1 MHLTPIERP
10 SSPLLRL
17 LYRLSARRFGTVIGP
32 LRVIYARRPRLLV
45 IAGQIART
53 MEHGLSL
60 DPALRFLVQT
70 QTARQNGCTFCA
82 DLALA
87 EAVRSRVGHER
98 FRALDEYRTSP
109 LFTERERAAL
119 AFAEE
124 ATRNRRL
131 SDETAA
137 AVRAAF
143 SEEEIVDLAWL
154 NAAENYFN
162 LQAAVLGIESD
173 GLAAMALAKGDARRS

>member
-1 MHLTPIERP
+1 MLLTPIERP

-17 LYRLSARRFGTVIGP
+17 LYRASARRFGKVIGP
-32 LRVIYARRPRLLV
+32 LKVIYARRPRLLM

-60 DPALRFLVQT
+60 EPSLRLLVQT
-70 QTARQNGCTFCA
+70 QTARQNGCTFCE
-82 DLALA
+82 DLTLA
-87 EAVRSRVGHER
+87 EAVRSRVGRER
-98 FRALDEYRTSP
+98 FNALQEYRTSP
-109 LFTERERAAL
+109 VFTGRERAAL

-124 ATRNRRL
+124 ATRDRRL
-131 SDETAA
+131 SAETAA

-143 SEEEIVDLAWL
+143 TENEIVELAWL

-173 GLAAMALAKGDARRS
+173 GLAAAALAKADARGA